1 MLLEMRNI
9 RKTFPGVVALNQ
21 VNLQVQ
27 AGEIHAIVGENGAGK
42 STLMK
47 VLSGVYPHG
56 SYSGQILFDGQDITR
71 LRPDQRA
78 RAGIGWV
85 PQERNIF
92 ASLTVEEN
100 MTAVAQPGPWTAARV
115 YEMFPR
121 LAERRGNFGNQ
132 LSGGETQR
140 MALARMIVKPRNLLL
155 LDEPTA
161 SADIRGTSQIEK
173 ALLKYVDDNNCTLI
187 LSTHSPAQALRL
199 VDEVLFLDE
208 GRVIEQGS
216 AEDVL
221 HHPKHP
227 VIQEFLDHW
236 KI

>member
-1 MLLEMRNI
+1 MIEL
-9 RKTFPGVVALNQ
+9 K
-21 VNLQVQ
+21 
-27 AGEIHAIVGENGAGK
+27 
-42 STLMK
+42 
-47 VLSGVYPHG
+47 
-56 SYSGQILFDGQDITR
+56 DIKKIY
-71 LRPDQRA
+71 D
-78 RAGIGWV
+78 
-85 PQERNIF
+85 
-92 ASLTVEEN
+92 
-100 MTAVAQPGPWTAARV
+100 ARV
-115 YEMFPR
+115 VLDIPHLVFDLKKRYALIGVNGSGKTTLLR
-121 LAERRGNFGNQ
+121 ILAGVLKPDSGEVTSSTPNNMGYMPQSPYAFRFSVEKNVAIALDKEQVSKDQVLEALKAVGMDHLQHAYGNQ

>member
-1 MLLEMRNI
+1 MIELKDVKKIYDERVVLDIPHLVFDLKKRYALIGVNGSGKTTLLRI
-9 RKTFPGVVALNQ
+9 LAGVLKPDSGEVTSTTLNNMGYMPQSPYAFRFSVEKNVAIALDKEQ
-21 VNLQVQ
+21 VSKDQVLEALKAVGMDHLQ
-27 AGEIHAIVGENGAGK
+27 HA
-42 STLMK
+42 
-47 VLSGVYPHG
+47 Y
-56 SYSGQILFDGQDITR
+56 
-71 LRPDQRA
+71 
-78 RAGIGWV
+78 
-85 PQERNIF
+85 
-92 ASLTVEEN
+92 
-100 MTAVAQPGPWTAARV
+100 
-115 YEMFPR
+115 
-121 LAERRGNFGNQ
+121 GNQ

-216 AEDVL
+216 ADDVL

-227 VIQEFLDHW
+227 VIREFLDHW